1 MSNLSYQAL
10 RFPDVSSLTP
20 EELSEAEKNWV
31 HFQPYLVSKGYQL
44 RPRYRPGWVPS
55 WKLSGANPYDC
66 EDSIDSLPTR
76 LLDAVRIK
84 DDLRVVI
91 KMIIPYDDD
100 EEGEEERNILRYLS
114 SEKCVD
120 DPTNHAVRCLDSF
133 SIPGVERGSFCIMPW
148 LTAYHVHR
156 FNNLEEIHE
165 LLVQLFEGLE
175 FLHRNNIVHCDIA
188 PSNIMMD
195 VGRLHNGPFNPFIQN
210 FASCHKYM
218 APLKLRRSNKSVRYY
233 YIDFGYAKWFRYVQR
248 NRMIKGTRAR
258 ERAPEQV
265 EGQLYDPF
273 MVDVYQL
280 GALIRRDLI
289 PSFSGD
295 SQSTY
300 EYPFYWDAKL
310 EDALAYSFT

>member
-76 LLDAVRIK
+76 VLDAVRIK

-120 DPTNHAVRCLDSF
+120 DPTNHAVS
-133 SIPGVERGSFCIMPW
+133 
-148 LTAYHVHR
+148 
-156 FNNLEEIHE
+156 
-165 LLVQLFEGLE
+165 
-175 FLHRNNIVHCDIA
+175 DIA

-210 FASCHKYM
+210 FASCRKYM

-289 PSFSGD
+289 PLPLSSI
-295 SQSTY
+295 SS
-300 EYPFYWDAKL
+300 PP
-310 EDALAYSFT
+310 YSEHDPP